1 MGLRGLVDQVYRQI
15 HHKVN
20 REDIKKLISAKY
32 VNTNTYDDGVIC
44 CVFISGGA
52 GST

>member
-1 MGLRGLVDQVYRQI
+1 LRALYRHLGENVVGLRGLVDQVYRQI

-32 VNTNTYDDGVIC
+32 VLVHVVG
-44 CVFISGGA
+44 
-52 GST
+52 

>member
-1 MGLRGLVDQVYRQI
+1 VVGLRGLVDQVYRQI

-32 VNTNTYDDGVIC
+32 VLSTAC
-44 CVFISGGA
+44 CDA
-52 GST
+52 GYPLLSVVQCDM

>member
-1 MGLRGLVDQVYRQI
+1 VDQVYRQI

-32 VNTNTYDDGVIC
+32 VAHTC
-44 CVFISGGA
+44 CEGCV
-52 GST
+52 